1 MDMAKQ
7 GLEPACLMPRRT
19 PLKGVTGV
27 RFSYSPLKD
36 RQHGRKRTDSIPPRR
51 CRTGTAG
58 TGFLHKGVETIL
70 VISRKEKQSVQI
82 DEKTTVTV
90 NAIKGN
96 TVTLGFEAPRDV
108 RIVRGELL
116 TDASRNKEWERQ

>member
-1 MDMAKQ
+1 MM
-7 GLEPACLMPRRT
+7 
-19 PLKGVTGV
+19 
-27 RFSYSPLKD
+27 
-36 RQHGRKRTDSIPPRR
+36 
-51 CRTGTAG
+51 
-58 TGFLHKGVETIL
+58 L
-70 VISRKEKQSVQI
+70 VISRKEKQTIQI
-82 DEKTTVTV
+82 DEKTTVIV

>member
-1 MDMAKQ
+1 
-7 GLEPACLMPRRT
+7 
-19 PLKGVTGV
+19 V
-27 RFSYSPLKD
+27 LKD
-36 RQHGRKRTDSIPPRR
+36 RQQGRTRTESNAVSAVSHRHRR
-51 CRTGTAG
+51 D
-58 TGFLHKGVETIL
+58 GFLHKELRML

-96 TVTLGFEAPRDV
+96 TVTLGFEAPRNV

-116 TDASRNKEWERQ
+116 TDAQRCKEWESQ

>member
-1 MDMAKQ
+1 M
-7 GLEPACLMPRRT
+7 
-19 PLKGVTGV
+19 
-27 RFSYSPLKD
+27 
-36 RQHGRKRTDSIPPRR
+36 
-51 CRTGTAG
+51 
-58 TGFLHKGVETIL
+58 L
-70 VISRKEKQSVQI
+70 VISRKEKQTIQI
-82 DEKTTVTV
+82 DEKTTVIV